1 MENVLLVVLLLLA
14 LALIGAVLL
23 QRSEGGGLGMGGGG
37 GGGVMSAR
45 GAATAMSKL
54 TWGLGI
60 AFLACSLALTIIS
73 AQNSQ
78 NQSVTDLIAT
88 PGAEAP
94 AAATPGLPDV
104 SDMMPTQNTAP
115 ATDAAPSDAP
125 AAPPRAE

>member
-1 MENVLLVVLLLLA
+1 MPWSN
-14 LALIGAVLL
+14 
-23 QRSEGGGLGMGGGG
+23 QGGGGPWGGGNNGGGGSPWGKRPSGGG

>member
-78 NQSVTDLIAT
+78 NQSVTDLIVA
-88 PGAEAP
+88 PGP
-94 AAATPGLPDV
+94 KRPLRRRRV
-104 SDMMPTQNTAP
+104 CPTCRT
-115 ATDAAPSDAP
+115 
-125 AAPPRAE
+125 